1 MKNIDR
7 DIKVVKAYLD
17 MFEAL
22 TPPEML
28 SESRPIIGAIRN
40 ICLYAEQNY
49 RKEFIKD
56 SMDTLTKI
64 MTGEKEK
71 EDEEKH

>member
-7 DIKVVKAYLD
+7 DIKVVKAYLY

-28 SESRPIIGAIRN
+28 SESRPIIVAIRN
-40 ICLYAEQNY
+40 ICIYAEEHY

-64 MTGEKEK
+64 ITGEKD
-71 EDEEKH
+71 EDIKKH